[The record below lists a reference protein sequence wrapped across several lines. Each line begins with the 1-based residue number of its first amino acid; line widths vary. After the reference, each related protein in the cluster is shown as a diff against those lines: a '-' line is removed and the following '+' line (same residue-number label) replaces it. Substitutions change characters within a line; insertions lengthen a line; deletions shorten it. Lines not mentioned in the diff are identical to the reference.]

1 MKFSEMKYERPDFDK
16 AKSDAEKI
24 KKYFSEASSF
34 EEADK
39 AFIEWDE
46 LVSHIDTMI
55 SLAYTRN
62 TINTSDEFYENEIA
76 YIDEISPLFAE
87 LDQSFSRLL
96 TETPFRT
103 QLEEKYGTLLFK
115 NAEISLK
122 SFSPEIIPETQS
134 TNKLETTYQK
144 LLASAQI
151 DFEGE
156 KRTISQMS
164 PFKQSEDD
172 NIRKNAWL
180 AEGIFYKEHSEELD
194 DIFDKM
200 VKLRTE
206 MAKKLGYDNFVEL
219 GYLQMMRNC
228 YTPADIEKFRQA
240 VVKYIVPVADRLYR
254 EQAKRTGFDYPLSF
268 SDAALRFRDGNPKP
282 VGTPEDILNTGK
294 ELYHG
299 LSPETSEFIDTML
312 ENELM
317 DVLSKK
323 GKAGGGYCTSF
334 SDYKLPFIFS
344 NFNGTADD
352 VEVIT
357 HEAGHAF
364 AYYMARNIFPRSLQ
378 SPTLDACEIHSMTM
392 EFFGW
397 RKSDEFFGKD
407 AAKFRYNHLFGAI
420 TFIPYG
426 AMVDHFQHIVYQKP
440 DMTPQQRHEVW
451 AKLLNEYTPWLKLDG
466 SPFYGE
472 GRGWQR
478 QMHIYENPFYYI
490 DYCLAQTAALEFWCL
505 MQKDHNTAWKKYMRL
520 VKKAGTMTFTELVET
535 AGLKS
540 PFDEEALKQVADAAK
555 LWLDENSL

>member
-24 KKYFSEASSF
+24 KKSFSEASSF

>member
-24 KKYFSEASSF
+24 KKSFSEASSF

-228 YTPADIEKFRQA
+228 YTPADIEKFRQS
-240 VVKYIVPVADRLYR
+240 VPALIIRSASPML
-254 EQAKRTGFDYPLSF
+254 LSD
-268 SDAALRFRDGNPKP
+268 S
-282 VGTPEDILNTGK
+282 GTEI
-294 ELYHG
+294 
-299 LSPETSEFIDTML
+299 
-312 ENELM
+312 
-317 DVLSKK
+317 
-323 GKAGGGYCTSF
+323 
-334 SDYKLPFIFS
+334 
-344 NFNGTADD
+344 
-352 VEVIT
+352 
-357 HEAGHAF
+357 
-364 AYYMARNIFPRSLQ
+364 RSL
-378 SPTLDACEIHSMTM
+378 S
-392 EFFGW
+392 
-397 RKSDEFFGKD
+397 
-407 AAKFRYNHLFGAI
+407 
-420 TFIPYG
+420 
-426 AMVDHFQHIVYQKP
+426 V
-440 DMTPQQRHEVW
+440 
-451 AKLLNEYTPWLKLDG
+451 LLRI
-466 SPFYGE
+466 F
-472 GRGWQR
+472 
-478 QMHIYENPFYYI
+478 
-490 DYCLAQTAALEFWCL
+490 
-505 MQKDHNTAWKKYMRL
+505 
-520 VKKAGTMTFTELVET
+520 
-535 AGLKS
+535 
-540 PFDEEALKQVADAAK
+540 
-555 LWLDENSL
+555 

>member
-16 AKSDAEKI
+16 AKSDAEEI
-24 KKYFSEASSF
+24 KKSFSEASSF

-156 KRTISQMS
+156 KRTIAQMS

-180 AEGIFYKEHSEELD
+180 AEGSFYKEHSEELD

>member
-16 AKSDAEKI
+16 AKSDAEEI
-24 KKYFSEASSF
+24 KKSFSEASSF

-134 TNKLETTYQK
+134 TNKLETAYQK

-505 MQKDHNTAWKKYMRL
+505 MQKDHNTAWEKYMRL

-540 PFDEEALKQVADAAK
+540 PFDEEALKQVADAAR

>member
-62 TINTSDEFYENEIA
+62 TINTSDEYYENEIA

-440 DMTPQQRHEVW
+440 DMTPQQRHDVW

>member
-1 MKFSEMKYERPDFDK
+1 MIISE
-16 AKSDAEKI
+16 
-24 KKYFSEASSF
+24 
-34 EEADK
+34 
-39 AFIEWDE
+39 
-46 LVSHIDTMI
+46 
-55 SLAYTRN
+55 
-62 TINTSDEFYENEIA
+62 
-76 YIDEISPLFAE
+76 
-87 LDQSFSRLL
+87 
-96 TETPFRT
+96 
-103 QLEEKYGTLLFK
+103 
-115 NAEISLK
+115 
-122 SFSPEIIPETQS
+122 
-134 TNKLETTYQK
+134 
-144 LLASAQI
+144 
-151 DFEGE
+151 
-156 KRTISQMS
+156 
-164 PFKQSEDD
+164 
-172 NIRKNAWL
+172 KNAWL
-180 AEGIFYKEHSEELD
+180 AEGSFYKEHSEELD

-440 DMTPQQRHEVW
+440 DMTPQQRHDVW